1 MSTTIAFIGVH
12 GSGKTTTARF
22 FNKYGFRSQ
31 SVEAIHKAFG
41 LEPIQRQTLF
51 FTTYVSSY
59 LSGLNEN
66 KNQNIVFDSHPL
78 IVLPYTEYW
87 LLKGGFPKN
96 TVDDVVMSFLNIVL
110 MLPKVD
116 LMVYLKGERI
126 DIIIDRILKR
136 ARFSTKEEANAEY
149 IAFIDKK
156 IQSYLAKYG
165 DRIAK
170 NLLVVDASIELF
182 ERAKLIEEWLI
193 NNKFALIKKESF
205 ENKFLSY

>member
-1 MSTTIAFIGVH
+1 MTTTIAFIGVH
-12 GSGKTTTARF
+12 GSGKTTTARY
-22 FNKYGFRSQ
+22 FNKYGFKSQ

-66 KNQNIVFDSHPL
+66 RNQKIVFDSHPL

-87 LLKGGFPKN
+87 LLKGGFPKD
-96 TVDDVVMSFLNIVL
+96 TVEDVVKSFLNIVL

-116 LMVYLKGERI
+116 LMVYLKGEKT
-126 DIIIDRILKR
+126 DVIIDRILKR

-149 IAFIDKK
+149 VEFIDKK
-156 IQSYLAKYG
+156 IQSYLNRYG
-165 DRIAK
+165 EKIAK
-170 NLLVVDASIELF
+170 NLLVVDATIELF
-182 ERAKLIEEWLI
+182 ERAKVIEEWLI
-193 NNKFALIKKESF
+193 NNKFVLAKKEGL
-205 ENKFLSY
+205 ENKFLLY